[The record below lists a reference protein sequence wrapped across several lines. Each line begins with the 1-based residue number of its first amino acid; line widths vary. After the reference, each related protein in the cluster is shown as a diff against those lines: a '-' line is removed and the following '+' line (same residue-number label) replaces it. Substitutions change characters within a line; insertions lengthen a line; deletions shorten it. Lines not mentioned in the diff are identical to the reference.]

1 MTSHARSPVVDEPAE
16 LTAEWI
22 TTALCASLP
31 DAHVRSVERE
41 AIETGQIGAS
51 YRLTLDGTGGV
62 PATLVAK
69 IAAGDRAAR
78 ERVAQGYQKEVGF
91 YTVFRDR
98 VEVRTPRCWYAAIS
112 DDLCSFV
119 LLLDDLA
126 PATPGV
132 QADGC
137 SVARARDAVQN
148 LAGLHA
154 PVWNDG
160 SLYEH
165 ADWLAPMT
173 DALAALGVED
183 YSFEQ
188 CFDAYRLGVLQGPM
202 ITVIG
207 CMYATA
213 QRSARADGMFLAM
226 ATRSCAA
233 LRDLDSFALLEA

>member
-1 MTSHARSPVVDEPAE
+1 MTPHAHAPVVDGPAE

-22 TTALCASLP
+22 TSALRTKLP

-41 AIETGQIGAS
+41 AIGTGQIGAS

-69 IAAGDRAAR
+69 IAAGDRATR
-78 ERVAQGYQKEVGF
+78 ERVAQGYRKEVGF

-112 DDLCSFV
+112 DDLCAFV

-137 SVARARDAVQN
+137 TLGRATDAVQN
-148 LAGLHA
+148 LAGR
-154 PVWNDG
+154 
-160 SLYEH
+160 
-165 ADWLAPMT
+165 
-173 DALAALGVED
+173 
-183 YSFEQ
+183 
-188 CFDAYRLGVLQGPM
+188 RLP
-202 ITVIG
+202 
-207 CMYATA
+207 
-213 QRSARADGMFLAM
+213 R
-226 ATRSCAA
+226 
-233 LRDLDSFALLEA
+233 